1 MYNFFYNFRFTQPAN
16 LRTHMKKKH
25 DNNTIKGNKCPH
37 CGEIFPSVIAV
48 HQHILDDHQQIVA
61 EERESQ
67 AMDRLRKEQERAEK
81 DRIREENRRR
91 REDRRKERMDFND
104 FRPKGMT

>member
-1 MYNFFYNFRFTQPAN
+1 
-16 LRTHMKKKH
+16 MKKKH

-81 DRIREENRRR
+81 DRIREEIPSLYNLNQKKVDINVRLPNISSV
-91 REDRRKERMDFND
+91 E
-104 FRPKGMT
+104 

>member
-1 MYNFFYNFRFTQPAN
+1 
-16 LRTHMKKKH
+16 MKKKH

-67 AMDRLRKEQERAEK
+67 AMDRLRKEQERTEK
-81 DRIREENRRR
+81 DRVREENRQR

-104 FRPKGMT
+104 FRPKGMVISRFLFFCCFSILWDFMIF

>member
-1 MYNFFYNFRFTQPAN
+1 
-16 LRTHMKKKH
+16 MKKKH
-25 DNNTIKGNKCPH
+25 NATSIKGNKCPH

-67 AMDRLRKEQERAEK
+67 VNE
-81 DRIREENRRR
+81 I
-91 REDRRKERMDFND
+91 
-104 FRPKGMT
+104 